1 MSVPIYKLDGLSL
14 KAKYFLYILEE
25 NGDLEGTITRLA
37 DILEISRNRVHE
49 IIESLENAGYLE
61 VERGSGRKPSTYR
74 LKGILKPSEAV
85 NQDLLNELQTYRDY
99 FRKENESLKEEK
111 LRLEE
116 ESEKWRKLADELEGN
131 HSEED
136 KEATMKYMAAKNVHK
151 IISGVDNL
159 LREVVTSSFLMR
171 GSIATASD
179 ETKEV
184 LNQRI
189 EALENF
195 VDDLKVATTGT
206 RKLTND
212 N

>member
-1 MSVPIYKLDGLSL
+1 MSVPIYKLDGLSI

-37 DILEISRNRVHE
+37 DILETSRNRVHE

-61 VERGSGRKPSTYR
+61 IERGSGRKPSTYR

-99 FRKENESLKEEK
+99 FRKENERAKEELQKLKEENQLWK
-111 LRLEE
+111 
-116 ESEKWRKLADELEGN
+116 KTADELEEN
-131 HSEED
+131 RSEED
-136 KEATMKYMAAKNVHK
+136 KEAAMKYMATKNVHT
-151 IISGVDNL
+151 IISGVDNFL
-159 LREVVTSSFLMR
+159 KEVIISSFLMR
-171 GSIATASD
+171 GSIAIASD
-179 ETKEV
+179 ETKEI

-195 VDDLKVATTGT
+195 VGDLKIAATG
-206 RKLTND
+206 RKID
-212 N
+212 E

>member
-37 DILEISRNRVHE
+37 DILETSRNRVHE

-61 VERGSGRKPSTYR
+61 IERGSGRKPSTYR
-74 LKGILKPSEAV
+74 LKGMLKPSEV
-85 NQDLLNELQTYRDY
+85 IDQDSLNEVRFYREH
-99 FRKENESLKEEK
+99 FRKENERKEEELQKLKEENQRWK
-111 LRLEE
+111 ELS
-116 ESEKWRKLADELEGN
+116 SELKGN

-136 KEATMKYMAAKNVHK
+136 DEAVMKYVAAKNVYG
-151 IISGVDNL
+151 IISEVDVFL
-159 LREVVTSSFLMR
+159 KEVIIDSYLMR
-171 GSIATASD
+171 GSIANASD
-179 ETKEV
+179 ETREI

-195 VDDLKVATTGT
+195 VGDLKVAATARRIDG
-206 RKLTND
+206 
-212 N
+212 

>member
-37 DILEISRNRVHE
+37 DILETSRNRVHE

>member
-37 DILEISRNRVHE
+37 DILETSRNRVHE
-49 IIESLENAGYLE
+49 IIESLESAGYLE
-61 VERGSGRKPSTYR
+61 IERGSGRKPSTYR

-99 FRKENESLKEEK
+99 FRKENESLKEEN

>member
-37 DILEISRNRVHE
+37 DILETSRNRVHE

-61 VERGSGRKPSTYR
+61 IERGSGRKPSTYR
-74 LKGILKPSEAV
+74 MKGILKPSGAV
-85 NQDLLNELQTYRDY
+85 DQDLLNEVHSYREH
-99 FRKENESLKEEK
+99 FRKENERVEEELQKLKEENQRWKK
-111 LRLEE
+111 L
-116 ESEKWRKLADELEGN
+116 SDELKGN

-136 KEATMKYMAAKNVHK
+136 NEAVMGHVAAKNVYGLIFEVDDFLK
-151 IISGVDNL
+151 EVIIDSY
-159 LREVVTSSFLMR
+159 LMR
-171 GSIATASD
+171 GSIANASD
-179 ETKEV
+179 ETREI

-195 VDDLKVATTGT
+195 VDDLKIAATG
-206 RKLTND
+206 RRID
-212 N
+212 E

>member
-37 DILEISRNRVHE
+37 DILKTSRNRVHE